1 MECLGN
7 FKADWLANHGLTVV
21 VERLELA
28 YAEVGGTPWPLQ
40 KKAPRTH
47 SSHGTL
53 SNSPPPELLTDSLDA
68 RIESSKW
75 HRCVNLRHKWAKR
88 LPVGSLAQSQGRVVS
103 FILHYDSRTIR
114 RITKVIM

>member
-1 MECLGN
+1 M
-7 FKADWLANHGLTVV
+7 
-21 VERLELA
+21 
-28 YAEVGGTPWPLQ
+28 Q
-40 KKAPRTH
+40 KKAPRTY

-53 SNSPPPELLTDSLDA
+53 SNSPPPELLTNSLDA

>member
-1 MECLGN
+1 MTPGRC
-7 FKADWLANHGLTVV
+7 KRKRPGLIRV
-21 VERLELA
+21 A
-28 YAEVGGTPWPLQ
+28 
-40 KKAPRTH
+40 
-47 SSHGTL
+47 GTL

-75 HRCVNLRHKWAKR
+75 HGRVNLRHKWAKR
-88 LPVGSLAQSQGRVVS
+88 LPVGSRAQSQGRVLS